1 MPVFAMP
8 THAAVGNFRNVSEQS
23 YKKDASIRNTAFQ
36 KLKNLCFSA
45 LCNWTLDCGLEVP
58 WVEVG
63 FQQQRALLAQQMME
77 LSALVAE
84 TDW

>member
-8 THAAVGNFRNVSEQS
+8 THATVGNFRNVSEQS
-23 YKKDASIRNTAFQ
+23 YKKVASVRNTAFQ
-36 KLKNLCFSA
+36 NLSE
-45 LCNWTLDCGLEVP
+45 LCNWTLDCGLDVP

-63 FQQQRALLAQQMME
+63 FQQQRALLAQQMTE
-77 LSALVAE
+77 LSTLVAE